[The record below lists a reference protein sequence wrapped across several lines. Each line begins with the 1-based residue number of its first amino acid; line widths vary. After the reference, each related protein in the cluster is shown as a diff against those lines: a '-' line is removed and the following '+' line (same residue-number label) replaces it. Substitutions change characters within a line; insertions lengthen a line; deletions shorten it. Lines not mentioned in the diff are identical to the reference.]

1 MLHKKYAWNDFGIC
15 KGEYLDKDNDLHND
29 KYYLIEY
36 PQMDTFKYSDW
47 DNTKYPNSELGRY
60 RIYKTEEDAIKA
72 RRKIV
77 IALNKFY
84 YEEKKEMQ
92 ELSKVLTDVF
102 YSN

>member
-1 MLHKKYAWNDFGIC
+1 MINKKYTWNDFGIC
-15 KGEYLDKDNDLHND
+15 KGEYLDKDNEHHND

-36 PQMDTFKYSDW
+36 PQMDTFKYSDC
-47 DNTKYPNSELGRY
+47 DNTKYPDSKLGRY

-77 IALNKFY
+77 RSLNKLY

-92 ELSKVLTDVF
+92 DLSKILTDAF

>member
-1 MLHKKYAWNDFGIC
+1 MINKKYSWNDFGIC
-15 KGEYLDKDNDLHND
+15 KGEYLDKDNELHND

-36 PQMDTFKYSDW
+36 PQIDTFKYSNW

-77 IALNKFY
+77 RSLNKFY

-92 ELSKVLTDVF
+92 ELSQILNDAF

>member
-92 ELSKVLTDVF
+92 ELSKVLTDAF